1 MRKNTL
7 SLSALALVTLSMTL
21 GSAAQAQSAAPSASA
36 APATAWY
43 TPAGGRYIGIDVG
56 SAKYS
61 GSCGLGGF
69 SCEDSTT
76 GYSIYAGGMWNKNL
90 GIEIGGTNFGKI
102 DRAGGSAKAYGFSL
116 KAMGVAPLTESLG
129 AFAKVGTLYSRSS
142 VTANVASSLATG
154 SDTNWGLTYG
164 VGLSFDFSPKVAAT
178 LSWDRANVHF
188 AGSQEHIN
196 ATSVGLKYR
205 F

>member
-1 MRKNTL
+1 MNKNSY
-7 SLSALALVTLSMTL
+7 SLSALALLTLAMTL
-21 GSAAQAQSAAPSASA
+21 GTAAQAQSAEPSVRA
-36 APATAWY
+36 APMTDWY
-43 TPAGGRYIGIDVG
+43 APAGGRYVGIDV
-56 SAKYS
+56 SNTKFS

-69 SCEDSTT
+69 ACEDSTT

-90 GIEIGGTNFGKI
+90 GLEIGATDFGKI
-102 DRAGGSAKAYGFSL
+102 DRAGGSTKAYGFSL
-116 KAMGVAPLTESLG
+116 KAVGVTPLTESLS
-129 AFAKVGTLYSRSS
+129 AFAKAGTLYSRSS
-142 VTANVASSLATG
+142 VTTDVTSSN
-154 SDTNWGLTYG
+154 DTNWGLTYG

-178 LSWDRANVHF
+178 VSWDRSNVHF